1 MERTQKRINSSDKA
15 TVTLC
20 VYEKYENQV
29 IKKTDKNEKDVNSQ
43 KGNNEQIDEEFTVSD
58 MSADWMPWNRG
69 FMRRP
74 KRKSGDNDSKNKKKK
89 AIDKKE
95 YRKLVFA
102 QYAAMLPV
110 LLCITAAF
118 MLIILLAFLWL
129 K

>member
-1 MERTQKRINSSDKA
+1 M
-15 TVTLC
+15 
-20 VYEKYENQV
+20 

-43 KGNNEQIDEEFTVSD
+43 KGNSEQIDEEFTVSD

-69 FMRRP
+69 FGRRP
-74 KRKSGDNDSKNKKKK
+74 RRKKDGNDSKNKKKK

>member
-1 MERTQKRINSSDKA
+1 M
-15 TVTLC
+15 
-20 VYEKYENQV
+20 

-43 KGNNEQIDEEFTVSD
+43 KGNSEQIDEEFTVSD

-74 KRKSGDNDSKNKKKK
+74 KRKSGDSDSKNKKKK

>member
-1 MERTQKRINSSDKA
+1 M
-15 TVTLC
+15 
-20 VYEKYENQV
+20 
-29 IKKTDKNEKDVNSQ
+29 IKKKGENKKNVSSQ
-43 KGNNEQIDEEFTVSD
+43 KGKNEQIDEEFTVSD

-69 FMRRP
+69 FGRRP
-74 KRKSGDNDSKNKKKK
+74 RRKKDDSDSKNKKKK

-118 MLIILLAFLWL
+118 ILIILLAFLWL

>member
-1 MERTQKRINSSDKA
+1 M
-15 TVTLC
+15 
-20 VYEKYENQV
+20 

-43 KGNNEQIDEEFTVSD
+43 KGNSEQIDEEFTVSD

-69 FMRRP
+69 FMRRS